1 MEPMTQMLKPP
12 GLKPGSTIGVC
23 APASPVRKEFLERGL
38 EELHHHGFQTRL
50 SRGLYSQARYT
61 AGNAQTR
68 VSDLVELWEEPGVD
82 GIICAR
88 GGYGSLDLLERLDVE
103 IFRKNPKVLVGSSDV
118 TALLCFL
125 VAKAGTVCFHGP
137 MVAQQIARGNE
148 AYHPASL
155 VGLLQSSESW
165 EGLSSVRLRVL
176 HKGSA
181 EGMLVGGCL
190 SLITALVGTPFLP
203 SFDGAIL
210 FLEDTNVRPYQIDR
224 MLKQLRLAGC
234 LDGVRGLVFGEMPNC
249 QQHPDQGYRTDELLG
264 DLTADWG
271 VPVMFGF
278 PSGHTVTPTWTLPFG
293 VWARIEASGLR
304 LLEGAVT

>member
-1 MEPMTQMLKPP
+1 MLKPHALEP
-12 GLKPGSTIGVC
+12 GATIGVC

-38 EELHHHGFQTRL
+38 EELRRRGFKTRL
-50 SRGLYSQARYT
+50 GRGLYSQTGYT
-61 AGNAQTR
+61 AGDAQTR
-68 VSDLVELWEEPGVD
+68 VSDLVELWQDSGVD

-88 GGYGSLDLLERLDVE
+88 GGYGSLDLLARLDVE
-103 IFRKNPKVLVGSSDV
+103 IFRKKPKVLVGSSDV

-125 VAKAGTVCFHGP
+125 IAKAGMVCFHGP

-148 AYHPASL
+148 AYHSASL
-155 VGLLQSSESW
+155 VGMLRSSESW

-190 SLITALVGTPFLP
+190 SLIAALVGTPFLP

-224 MLKQLRLAGC
+224 MLRQLRLAGC

-264 DLTADWG
+264 DLTAEWG

-278 PSGHTVTPTWTLPFG
+278 PSGHTVTPAWTIPFG
-293 VWARIEASGLR
+293 VQAKLEASGLR